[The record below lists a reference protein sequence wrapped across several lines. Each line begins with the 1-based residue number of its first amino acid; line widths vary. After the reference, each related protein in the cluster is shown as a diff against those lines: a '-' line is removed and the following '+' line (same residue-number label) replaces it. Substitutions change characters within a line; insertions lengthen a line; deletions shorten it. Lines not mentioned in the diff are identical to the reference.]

1 MSALLLIVG
10 LLEVAHA
17 APPVDPD
24 ALRRAAEA
32 ELERAASLS
41 LPEQDAPYLVTY
53 ELLDGS
59 VATASASFGALT
71 SADAGPYRTAR
82 VETRVGS
89 YDLDNSNFDVSFG
102 ERDGVRMR
110 GLPHEDVEDAIRREL
125 WLATDEAYKGAAEQM
140 SAKRSAREGREAP
153 EGPSLL
159 QIAPLVTDIV
169 PMRQADLGA
178 IEARV
183 RAVTEAMATQPG
195 LEEADAIGR
204 DWTGRRLIVSS
215 EGTRAWLPTG
225 FAVVRLEAVTRGP
238 DGARLRDTRSW
249 VASSA
254 DALPDADAMVAETRV
269 MLERLQAQV
278 DAPVER
284 EYLGPVLFEGPAAVE
299 LFRQLVLPEV
309 SGTPPAEQPP
319 DPYSPGAETG
329 PPTARIG
336 RRLLPEGWTIV
347 DDPTAAN
354 AGPGGYTHDFEG
366 APATRVELVQDGV
379 VREVLMS
386 RIPRRG
392 AQASTGHG
400 RSLGTDRRIALPA
413 AVTVTP
419 DRARS
424 DKKLR
429 KKALQLARQAGLPYV
444 LVVRR
449 LAPPAM
455 SEDFEIAFSGEGPL
469 AGLTRPLEAYRLYAD
484 GREEVVRGLSFV
496 GVDRRVL
503 RDIAMAGDPIE
514 PVGVMDGAPGPGRFS
529 VGSVGGL
536 PASWAAPPVVI
547 TELELRGSG
556 GVEPRAVPP
565 PPLTPL
571 SLGVAAPEATP

>member
-1 MSALLLIVG
+1 MSATLLLAG
-10 LLEVAHA
+10 LLVGVAHA
-17 APPVDPD
+17 DDPPVDPV

-32 ELERAASLS
+32 ELDRAPSLS
-41 LPEQDAPYLVTY
+41 LPEHESPYLVTY
-53 ELLDGS
+53 EILDGS

-71 SADAGPYRTAR
+71 SSDAGPYRSAR
-82 VETRVGS
+82 VEVRVGD
-89 YDLDNSNFDVSFG
+89 YALDNSNFDVSFG

-110 GLPHEDVEDAIRREL
+110 GLPHEDVDDALRREL

-159 QIAPLVTDIV
+159 AAEPLKTDLIDR
-169 PMRQADLGA
+169 PEADLAG

-183 RAVTEAMATQPG
+183 AALTAQMGQADW

-225 FAVVRLEAVTRGP
+225 FAIVRVEAVTRAP
-238 DGARLRDTRSW
+238 DGARLRNTRTW
-249 VASSA
+249 VAREAAGLPDTEQMSA
-254 DALPDADAMVAETRV
+254 DVAE
-269 MLERLQAQV
+269 MMAQL
-278 DAPVER
+278 DAQRSAEVER
-284 EYLGPVLFEGPAAVE
+284 DYLGPVLFEQDAAVE
-299 LFRQLVLPEV
+299 LFRQLAMPEV

-347 DDPTAAN
+347 DDPTAPD
-354 AGPGGYTHDFEG
+354 AGAGAYTHDFEG
-366 APATRVELVQDGV
+366 VPAQRVDLVQDGV
-379 VREVLMS
+379 VRDVLMS

-392 AQASTGHG
+392 KERSTGHG
-400 RSLGTDRRIALPA
+400 RSLGTDRRIALPG
-413 AVTVTP
+413 AVTVEP

-449 LAPPAM
+449 LEPPAM

-469 AGLTRPLEAYRLYAD
+469 AGLTRPQEAYRLYPD
-484 GREEVVRGLSFV
+484 GREEPVRGLSFV

-503 RDIAMAGDPIE
+503 RDIAMAGDTGA

-536 PASWAAPPVVI
+536 PASWAAPAVVI
-547 TELELRGSG
+547 TELELRGRG
-556 GVEPRAVPP
+556 GVEQRAVPRP
-565 PPLTPL
+565 A
-571 SLGVAAPEATP
+571 VAVRAAPPESAP